1 MVMKS
6 TVPLQ
11 VKLPLGIVNGKRMP
25 IVIGRLRHED
35 CFERFGGPKRKGA
48 SKDVTE
54 KAAVVG
60 HGGKLMVDK
69 GTVEGVAINVFCDP
83 GCTTVLVKRTLV
95 PKHKFT
101 GKYVD
106 LKMANKQVFRYP
118 EAIVDVVSPYFTG
131 ETLDVCMPDPIYD
144 LVIGAIDGSTDGL
157 STEVRAVTTRLQNQM
172 QEKKLKGPSK
182 LKVKEVINLMQKE
195 NKGKLQAEDGMLKKV
210 FEHAKSNRAFVKNEN
225 KSHCFV
231 IKKGTLYCRVQN
243 EGIIN
248 DQLVVPDKLRH
259 AVIELAH
266 DSLMSGHL
274 GIQKTTAHIQSN
286 FYWPGM
292 SVQITRFCRS
302 CDACQRTVDKGR
314 IKKVKLG
321 RMPLIQEP
329 FQCVAVDI
337 VGPIEPRAS
346 DGSRY
351 ILTILDYATRYPE
364 AVALKNI
371 DSVTVAEALLSVF
384 SQVGIPKEVLSDR
397 GTQFTSEGWE
407 EHRETLRLVLDILS
421 KALLTAKPSKS
432 EIGYFSVEYLGSKIG
447 NGISRTAEDKVS
459 KILNVDTPKTKRQV
473 KSFLDL
479 TGYYRHYIPD
489 YATIAAPLTDLIKKS
504 QPNVVD
510 WSLCHQ
516 ESFVMLKNILSSH
529 PIVRLP
535 DLTKDFV
542 LPVDASNVG
551 LGAILMQ
558 YVDGERWPVQYASRK
573 LKGAEQNYSVIEKEC
588 LAVVW
593 AVKKFYQYLYGK
605 AFVIESD
612 HQPLKYLNSAG
623 HINSRLMRWAMYL
636 QQFEYT
642 IHNIP
647 GKENVGPDCLSRF

>member
-1 MVMKS
+1 MYMEAH
-6 TVPLQ
+6 L
-11 VKLPLGIVNGKRMP
+11 NYGKKGLSSGHEKHGASASKVTTGDSKWQTDADSDRK
-25 IVIGRLRHED
+25 VTARNCYVRGRGNHLAND

-48 SKDVTE
+48 SKGATE

-69 GTVEGVAINVFCDP
+69 GTVEGVDVNVFRDP

-106 LKMANKQVFRYP
+106 LKMANNQVFRYP

-131 ETLDVCMPDPIYD
+131 ETLAACMPDPIYD

-157 STEVRAVTTRLQNQM
+157 S
-172 QEKKLKGPSK
+172 
-182 LKVKEVINLMQKE
+182 
-195 NKGKLQAEDGMLKKV
+195 
-210 FEHAKSNRAFVKNEN
+210 
-225 KSHCFV
+225 
-231 IKKGTLYCRVQN
+231 
-243 EGIIN
+243 
-248 DQLVVPDKLRH
+248 
-259 AVIELAH
+259 
-266 DSLMSGHL
+266 
-274 GIQKTTAHIQSN
+274 
-286 FYWPGM
+286 M

-314 IKKVKLG
+314 VKMVKLG

-329 FQCVAVDI
+329 FQRVAVDI

-351 ILTILDYATRYPE
+351 ILTIVDYATRYPE
-364 AVALKNI
+364 AVALRNI

-384 SQVGIPKEVLSDR
+384 SRVGIPKEVLSDR
-397 GTQFTSEGWE
+397 GTQFTSEVM
-407 EHRETLRLVLDILS
+407 REFNRLLSIKSITTTPYHAMCNGLVEKFNGVLKKMLRHDQENDDLACVAVISEDSDEYEVTVVPSDI
-421 KALLTAKPSKS
+421 KS
-432 EIGYFSVEYLGSKIG
+432 EDVSNVKI
-447 NGISRTAEDKVS
+447 NQELSEDKKEEQDMDKEIERMFKLGVIECS
-459 KILNVDTPKTKRQV
+459 NSP
-473 KSFLDL
+473 
-479 TGYYRHYIPD
+479 
-489 YATIAAPLTDLIKKS
+489 YATPLIVVKKKDGSNRMCLDFRKINKLTVFDSEPMPDQNLI
-504 QPNVVD
+504 
-510 WSLCHQ
+510 
-516 ESFVMLKNILSSH
+516 MT
-529 PIVRLP
+529 R
-535 DLTKDFV
+535 
-542 LPVDASNVG
+542 VDASNVG
-551 LGAILMQ
+551 LGAILKQ

-612 HQPLKYLNSAG
+612 HHSLKYLNSAG

-647 GKENVGPDCLSRF
+647 GKENVGPDCLSRL